1 MNSEKFLKDFS
12 MLPDKDRMYYVQ
24 MFLNMSRDSIVTIKS
39 NGRTYKIKPKKY
51 VKV

>member
-12 MLPDKDRMYYVQ
+12 ELPQKDRMYYVQ
-24 MFLNMSRDSIVTIKS
+24 MFLNMSNASNVTIKA
-39 NGRTYKIKPKKY
+39 NGRTYKIKPLKC